1 MVLNRGGGTFF
12 TSAAGGGGV
21 GSLGG
26 STTSSSSSS
35 SSSSES
41 SSSSSSSSSSI
52 ALPSALPVAS
62 AINLPVQPPT
72 PFTMEIK
79 PEKLKSAAAAHRQRL
94 TRKLAWL
101 CAVRSAL
108 EGPLY
113 ASMSCSRLASR

>member
-26 STTSSSSSS
+26 STTSSSS